1 MSGSILKNRCG
12 FKAIGVI
19 SIFFMLFFSTLP
31 NSIKD
36 VNATYEFPNYT
47 EQNLLNDNPSV
58 LPSQSSMEI
67 WGGDSQYVVVLSEAW
82 TTYICLKIDVYNVTP
97 TDEDLSPELL
107 SEWTVPINYQA
118 YASRFASGL
127 GCVSMYKIG

>member
-1 MSGSILKNRCG
+1 MVTHHDSPLGRRGRIRHPRIRQEIPILIPPNSPLFLHARFITIWTSLLSVTMPGSILKNRCG
-12 FKAIGVI
+12 FKAIGII

-58 LPSQSSMEI
+58 LPSQSSMEM
-67 WGGDSQYVVVLSEAW
+67 WSGDSQLCNC
-82 TTYICLKIDVYNVTP
+82 IK
-97 TDEDLSPELL
+97 
-107 SEWTVPINYQA
+107 
-118 YASRFASGL
+118 
-127 GCVSMYKIG
+127 